1 MSNDPTHQGQYP
13 PPTWSAG
20 QPDYPPSS
28 QHPSYQYPPPSTM
41 ATIQPHLQHPPQ
53 EYQLPPPH
61 GAYQRPADIYGH
73 PAPAPPPVVYPAA
86 APRQRTAIACRYCRR
101 RKIRCSGFESSQ
113 DGRCSN
119 CVRFNQECMFTP
131 VSSQAQAF
139 VPAQAVYNHFRT
151 TAPRGGARADAIPL
165 YGAHG
170 QPLPPPQPP
179 QHPQDGPL
187 PPPQSL
193 YPPPAYGRP
202 LVDERPPPP
211 HLQPPPMQPDHRS
224 SVTSRD
230 SREYNFSESTT
241 LPPVSTAVSG
251 AAFASHTSQAPYDR
265 RSSSHSQYSFEH
277 RHSSSP
283 HGSTSSNLPY
293 PPIQQ
298 QHPPPSM
305 PIRTPPPGPATGSSG
320 SRGLSVREMLG
331 PDTQVTRSSTD
342 SDMLNALN
350 RRV

>member
-1 MSNDPTHQGQYP
+1 
-13 PPTWSAG
+13 
-20 QPDYPPSS
+20 
-28 QHPSYQYPPPSTM
+28 
-41 ATIQPHLQHPPQ
+41 
-53 EYQLPPPH
+53 
-61 GAYQRPADIYGH
+61 
-73 PAPAPPPVVYPAA
+73 
-86 APRQRTAIACRYCRR
+86 
-101 RKIRCSGFESSQ
+101 
-113 DGRCSN
+113 
-119 CVRFNQECMFTP
+119 MFTP

-211 HLQPPPMQPDHRS
+211 HLQPPPMQPDHVSRKRPRPDEPSLPHHSRDTVSASSSDVSQFSGQRS

>member
-1 MSNDPTHQGQYP
+1 
-13 PPTWSAG
+13 
-20 QPDYPPSS
+20 
-28 QHPSYQYPPPSTM
+28 M
-41 ATIQPHLQHPPQ
+41 ATIQPQIQHPPQ
-53 EYQLPPPH
+53 DYQLPPPH
-61 GAYQRPADIYGH
+61 GAYQRPPEMYGH
-73 PAPAPPPVVYPAA
+73 PPPAPPLVVYPAA

-139 VPAQAVYNHFRT
+139 VPAQAVYNHFRG
-151 TAPRGGARADAIPL
+151 TAPRGGPRADAIPL

-170 QPLPPPQPP
+170 QPLPPPQAP

-187 PPPQSL
+187 PPPQS
-193 YPPPAYGRP
+193 RP
-202 LVDERPPPP
+202 STTALPPP
-211 HLQPPPMQPDHRS
+211 HLQPPPLQPDHRS
-224 SVTSRD
+224 SMVSRD
-230 SREYNFSESTT
+230 SREGYSYSESTT
-241 LPPVSTAVSG
+241 LPPVSAAVSG
-251 AAFASHTSQAPYDR
+251 TAYPSHTAQAPYDR
-265 RSSSHSQYSFEH
+265 RSSPHSQYSFEH

-293 PPIQQ
+293 PPIQP
-298 QHPPPSM
+298 QHPPPSI
-305 PIRTPPPGPATGSSG
+305 PIRTPPPGQTTVSSG

-331 PDTQVTRSSTD
+331 PDTQGTRSSTD

>member
-1 MSNDPTHQGQYP
+1 
-13 PPTWSAG
+13 
-20 QPDYPPSS
+20 
-28 QHPSYQYPPPSTM
+28 M
-41 ATIQPHLQHPPQ
+41 ATIQPQIQHPPQ
-53 EYQLPPPH
+53 DYQLPPPH
-61 GAYQRPADIYGH
+61 GAYQRPPEIYGH
-73 PAPAPPPVVYPAA
+73 PPPAPPPVVYPAA

-139 VPAQAVYNHFRT
+139 VPAQAVYNHFRG
-151 TAPRGGARADAIPL
+151 TAPRGGPRADAIPL

-170 QPLPPPQPP
+170 QPLPPPQAP
-179 QHPQDGPL
+179 QHPHDGPL

-193 YPPPAYGRP
+193 YPPHAYGRP
-202 LVDERPPPP
+202 PVDDRPPPP
-211 HLQPPPMQPDHRS
+211 HLQPPPLQPDHVSRKRPRADESPFSPHHSRDPVSASSSDFSHSSTQRS
-224 SVTSRD
+224 SITSRD
-230 SREYNFSESTT
+230 SREGYAYSESTT
-241 LPPVSTAVSG
+241 LPPVSAAVSG
-251 AAFASHTSQAPYDR
+251 AAYPSHTVQAPYDR

-293 PPIQQ
+293 PPIQP
-298 QHPPPSM
+298 QHPPPSI
-305 PIRTPPPGPATGSSG
+305 PIRTPPPGQTTGSSG

-331 PDTQVTRSSTD
+331 PDTQGTRSSTD